1 MAKGRRG
8 FVVKP
13 NAGCCNESFVG
24 KMIRL
29 GLLQGGINPDLKY
42 LLCEN
47 SFFLVQENGDKIKLE
62 QSI

>member
-29 GLLQGGINPDLKY
+29 GLMQNINPTDFKY